1 MEGPEKKTNLGPH
14 ISQNCCSVYLNPN
27 VISMV
32 SYCLDDMN
40 PHNLFNHGNLF
51 PSLLHP
57 LSVSVFCLVRFE
69 RHYRLCCLSILCFYL
84 RPWQC
89 SGLRHGAVTNIY
101 PSSWLWKAGWGL
113 LSPHTTFSLLISP
126 QRNMFTFNNLYIFTS
141 LSFRMDAQSESEQF
155 LTLNWFCH
163 ASSKHQGLKILSQDF
178 FQHLILKIPPEG
190 NISISQNL
198 VMRVQCCDLSN
209 WQSDRTSDFT
219 LWKRKGN
226 E

>member
-101 PSSWLWKAGWGL
+101 PSSWLWKADCGKLVEVFFLPTQPFPCWL
-113 LSPHTTFSLLISP
+113 ALRETCLHLII
-126 QRNMFTFNNLYIFTS
+126 YIFSHHFHSEWMHSQS
-141 LSFRMDAQSESEQF
+141 LSSF
-155 LTLNWFCH
+155 
-163 ASSKHQGLKILSQDF
+163 
-178 FQHLILKIPPEG
+178 
-190 NISISQNL
+190 
-198 VMRVQCCDLSN
+198 
-209 WQSDRTSDFT
+209 
-219 LWKRKGN
+219 
-226 E
+226 